1 MFRLV
6 LTVSQHHWVTRTKPV
21 SLSYSNYIAVAQHK
35 VCDVD
40 LSFNVEVKLEQ
51 MMHLQSDKMHMKVTR
66 ASHACV
72 WTVLVWDIKCLSQTL
87 SKPSGGVSHCP
98 TDTHSHTSL
107 SLIKTNDMQRKEIS
121 MWEMNFIWHC
131 INFLCILCIL
141 GGFSLVL

>member
-35 VCDVD
+35 ICDVD

-87 SKPSGGVSHCP
+87 SKPSGG
-98 TDTHSHTSL
+98 SHTVL
-107 SLIKTNDMQRKEIS
+107 QIRIHTPLCLWLKQMTCKGRKFPCEKWILFDIALIS
-121 MWEMNFIWHC
+121 SAF
-131 INFLCILCIL
+131 FA
-141 GGFSLVL
+141 F